1 MQAVWTRWVCA
12 CRAWQL
18 KQPNY
23 FFPEVYCNQFPLK
36 FLISGLIFP
45 ILLERFY
52 CNRGR
57 GFLTP
62 LRQQNSLVP
71 WRNPS
76 LILPS
81 SASSSV
87 FPSPSLCQ
95 VWLLAHLLEC
105 WMNSAEQGEALLAAC
120 LLSWFISASG
130 QRVLM
135 EQWKGLELVAWGE
148 ERKHGQPFRG
158 LWAVRSSATWW
169 HLLKPHSG
177 ALCVSTVEVW

>member
-12 CRAWQL
+12 CHAWQL
-18 KQPNY
+18 KQPN
-23 FFPEVYCNQFPLK
+23 FFPEVYRNQFPLK
-36 FLISGLIFP
+36 FLIGHLITP
-45 ILLERFY
+45 ILLKRFY
-52 CNRGR
+52 CNRGW
-57 GFLTP
+57 GFFTP
-62 LRQQNSLVP
+62 LRQQNSLLP

-105 WMNSAEQGEALLAAC
+105 WMNSPEQREALLAAC

-130 QRVLM
+130 QRVHTL
-135 EQWKGLELVAWGE
+135 QQKWLELVAWGE
-148 ERKHGQPFRG
+148 EEKHGQPFRG
-158 LWAVRSSATWW
+158 VWAVRYSTTWW
-169 HLLKPHSG
+169 HLNPQTG